1 MRISSLAATG
11 LALALA
17 SGSAEA
23 GFVMEI
29 DDPNTAPE
37 PDLRIEDNGPNDQ
50 SPDLGLIEFH
60 GYVSSYGGG
69 ATAFS
74 KDFEGELPPLG
85 PGFPT
90 APDLLVDISLF
101 RSVAGDSLE
110 IRVTDTGF
118 DSSLPTGEGFVDVA
132 IIGEGA
138 DGIQFDFFGDS
149 DDQEFGRSFD
159 IGMSDFFEAP
169 IDDDLT
175 TMGPEPA
182 DPVGSLTMS
191 ASAFG
196 SGVGSISFVYVTAL
210 KLSGEPEL
218 AQTATPTAEPTATP
232 TPTPTATPAP
242 ENECQCVPH
251 RVVPS
256 GNLAVLKKTTHPG
269 GRGPT
274 LKKKVGVV
282 LKARERTRDACRPG
296 SSTDTFSLRLHM
308 VDDSGEVILDET
320 RTGLTCDRRIRQ
332 QKFMATYEVENCA
345 ESEPSGRSSRSK
357 ANKSSK
363 SKVTVIATTE
373 DGELIATRTLK
384 CNK

>member
-50 SPDLGLIEFH
+50 SPDLGLIEFI

-90 APDLLVDISLF
+90 APDLLIDISLF

-169 IDDDLT
+169 IDDHLAI
-175 TMGPEPA
+175 MGPEPA

-196 SGVGSISFVYVTAL
+196 FGVGSIGFVYVTAL
-210 KLSGEPEL
+210 KLSGEPEF
-218 AQTATPTAEPTATP
+218 APTATPTATPTPTPTPTATP

-251 RVVPS
+251 RVAPS

-282 LKARERTRDACRPG
+282 LKA
-296 SSTDTFSLRLHM
+296 
-308 VDDSGEVILDET
+308 
-320 RTGLTCDRRIRQ
+320 
-332 QKFMATYEVENCA
+332 
-345 ESEPSGRSSRSK
+345 
-357 ANKSSK
+357 
-363 SKVTVIATTE
+363 
-373 DGELIATRTLK
+373 
-384 CNK
+384 